1 MKKILTIVLVLAAA
15 LPVASQHMLIDKSGS
30 DNEVV
35 NISDI
40 RQITFNGTTVTVEQN
55 DGTASSNDMS
65 VINRISFGDYTAIGQ
80 VKPDDSALVTYI
92 SSDRIAVNSYAGSQV
107 TIYNIVGSQVLNT
120 RLSADYGTISIAS
133 LPKGIYIVK
142 TNDRTAKI
150 IRR

>member
-1 MKKILTIVLVLAAA
+1 MKKIFTILLVLAGT
-15 LPVASQHMLIDKSGS
+15 LPVAAQHILIDKSGS
-30 DNEVV
+30 NNEVV
-35 NISDI
+35 NISDL
-40 RQITFNGTTVTVEQN
+40 RQITFDGTTVTVEQN

-80 VKPDDSALVTYI
+80 VKPDDGALVTYI
-92 SSDRIAVNSYAGSQV
+92 SSDKIAVNGYAGSQV

-120 RLSADYGTISIAS
+120 RLSADYGTISIAG